1 MSPDVFILIGA
12 RALRMFAY
20 GFLSV
25 ILALYLTDIGFS
37 ETQTGVTF
45 TVALAGGTLIT
56 TGVSLLADRW
66 GRRRALML
74 FAVVMAASGIALATV
89 RSFWFLLVVA
99 ALGTVSPSGYEIGPF
114 QSLEQAALSNAGGLV
129 RVRFF
134 SWYNLAGSL
143 AIALGG
149 LVVGVSPRLLGA
161 VGSTQSPQ
169 RFLVWA
175 FTVVALVLALVY
187 RLLSPNVEAAREPRE
202 ARRTIGLRESRGA
215 VLRLSMLFGVDALAG
230 GLIIQSLVA
239 YWFTQRFGV
248 TLEQLGLVF
257 FGTNLLSAASFL
269 VAAPLAERFGLLNTM
284 VFTHLPS
291 NLLLISVAFMPTWPL
306 AVGALLL
313 RHALSQMDVPTRQ
326 AYTMVLVTPS
336 ERAAAAGMTNAVRT
350 GAAAFSPTISGLAFQ
365 TAQLGLPFI
374 LSGVL
379 KSAYD
384 ITLWLM
390 FRTVPLN
397 EGTHSRAPGRGA
409 ATRGR
414 S

>member
-1 MSPDVFILIGA
+1 
-12 RALRMFAY
+12 MFAY

-25 ILALYLTDIGFS
+25 ILALYLTDGGLS
-37 ETQTGVTF
+37 ETQIGVTF
-45 TVALAGGTLIT
+45 TAALAGGTVMT
-56 TGVSLLADRW
+56 AGVSLLADRV
-66 GRRRALML
+66 GRRRSLIL
-74 FAVVMAASGIALATV
+74 FAVVMAVSGLALATV
-89 RSFWFLLVVA
+89 RQFWLLLVVA

-114 QSLEQAALSNAGGLV
+114 QSLEQAAMSNAAGLV

-143 AIALGG
+143 AVALGG
-149 LVVGVSPRLLGA
+149 LVVGISPQLVGLIGSTLSAPRL
-161 VGSTQSPQ
+161 
-169 RFLVWA
+169 LVWA
-175 FTVVALVLALVY
+175 FTVTALLLAVVY
-187 RLLSPNVEAAREPRE
+187 RLLSPNVEAQDAPGTRP
-202 ARRTIGLRESRGA
+202 TIGLRESRGA

-230 GLIIQSLVA
+230 GFVLQSLVA
-239 YWFTQRFGV
+239 YWFSQRFGV
-248 TLEQLGLVF
+248 PLEQLGFVF

-291 NLLLISVAFMPTWPL
+291 NLLLIAVAFMPTWPL

-326 AYTMVLVTPS
+326 AYTMVLVTPG

-350 GAAAFSPTISGLAFQ
+350 GAAAFSPTISGFAFQ

-384 ITLWLM
+384 ITLWFM
-390 FRTVPLN
+390 FRAMPLK
-397 EGTHSRAPGRGA
+397 EESAREA
-409 ATRGR
+409 AVKQT
-414 S
+414 

>member
-56 TGVSLLADRW
+56 AGISLLADRW
-66 GRRRALML
+66 GRRRVLML
-74 FAVVMAASGIALATV
+74 FALIMAVSGIALATV

-114 QSLEQAALSNAGGLV
+114 QSLEQAALSSAGGRV

-161 VGSTQSPQ
+161 IGSPLPPQ
-169 RFLVWA
+169 RLLVWA
-175 FTVVALVLALVY
+175 FTVVALVLVLVY
-187 RLLSPNVEAAREPRE
+187 RLLSPNVEAGDAGA
-202 ARRTIGLRESRGA
+202 ARRTVGLQDSRRA

-239 YWFTQRFGV
+239 YWFSQRFGV
-248 TLEQLGLVF
+248 TLEQLGFVF

-336 ERAAAAGMTNAVRT
+336 ERAAAAGVTNAVRT

-379 KSAYD
+379 KSVYD

-397 EGTHSRAPGRGA
+397 EESPRVGRVRRPSDIVEG
-409 ATRGR
+409 G
-414 S
+414 

>member
-1 MSPDVFILIGA
+1 MSPDAGILIGA

-25 ILALYLTDIGFS
+25 ILALYLTDIGLS
-37 ETQTGVTF
+37 ETQVGVTF

-56 TGVSLLADRW
+56 MGVTLLADRW

-74 FAVVMAASGIALATV
+74 FAVVMAVSGIALATV

-143 AIALGG
+143 AVALGG
-149 LVVGVSPRLLGA
+149 LVVGLSPRLLGV
-161 VGSTQSPQ
+161 VGSTLSPQ
-169 RFLVWA
+169 RLLVWA
-175 FTVVALVLALVY
+175 FTGVALMLALVY
-187 RLLSPNVEAAREPRE
+187 RLLSPGVEAAREADG
-202 ARRTIGLRESRGA
+202 ARPAIGLQESRSA
-215 VLRLSMLFGVDALAG
+215 VLRLSLLFGVDALAG
-230 GLIIQSLVA
+230 GLILQSLVA
-239 YWFTQRFGV
+239 YWFSQRFGV
-248 TLEQLGLVF
+248 TLEQLGFVF
-257 FGTNLLSAASFL
+257 FGTNLLSAVSFL

-291 NLLLISVAFMPTWPL
+291 NLLLIAVAFMPTWPL

-326 AYTMVLVTPS
+326 AYTMVLVTPN

-350 GAAAFSPTISGLAFQ
+350 GAAAFSPTLSGLAFQ

-379 KSAYD
+379 KSVYD

-390 FRTVPLN
+390 FRGIPLK
-397 EGTHSRAPGRGA
+397 EAGPRVAPVEQ
-409 ATRGR
+409 T
-414 S
+414 